1 MNKTQFNNLLNQ
13 AEVIAEKANIK
24 AKFLSLGNESEVAC
38 WRRNIE
44 KSAYNTYLNSSCF
57 SKDDLFKIAGL
68 VYSWMP
74 TMLELYYEED
84 YDFDELIKQINNLGN
99 IDEMAVK
106 KVIMELTK
114 IVNHSVV
121 GVSKLLHIIYPTS
134 FPIIDS
140 RVASGW
146 NKYFKVEI
154 TNSEIAAISTSWYWK
169 TETKLSYKVENYM
182 KYKNYLSS
190 WSKNLGLS
198 IRDIEVL
205 FYLIGEP
212 EKKEKEK
219 KNSN

>member
-1 MNKTQFNNLLNQ
+1 MNNYQYNVLLNQ
-13 AEVIAEKANIK
+13 AEAIAKNANKK
-24 AKFLSLGNESEVAC
+24 AKYLSLGNETEVEC

-44 KSAYNTYLNSSCF
+44 KSAYNTYSNSCCQ
-57 SKDDLFKIAGL
+57 SKEDLFKIAGL

-74 TMLELYYEED
+74 TMLDLYYNED
-84 YDFDELIKQINNLGN
+84 YDFDELVKQINNLEKV
-99 IDEMAVK
+99 DEMAIK

-121 GVSKLLHIIYPTS
+121 GVSKLLHIIYPKS

-146 NKYFKVEI
+146 NKYFKSEI
-154 TNSEIAAISTSWYWK
+154 TTGEIVAICTSWYWK
-169 TETKLSYKVENYM
+169 TESQLTIKVENYL
-182 KYKNYLSS
+182 KYKNYLSF
-190 WSKNLGLS
+190 WSKNIGLS

-212 EKKEKEK
+212 EKNKFI
-219 KNSN
+219 NN